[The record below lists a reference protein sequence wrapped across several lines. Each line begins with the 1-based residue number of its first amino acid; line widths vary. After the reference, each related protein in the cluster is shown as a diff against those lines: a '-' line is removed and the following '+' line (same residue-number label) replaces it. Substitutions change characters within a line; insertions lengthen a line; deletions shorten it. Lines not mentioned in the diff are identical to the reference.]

1 MKKNRTKLISRA
13 AAVVLGAALLCG
25 TAVAAST
32 ITSRTITA
40 QYMGIQIVVDGVAV
54 TPKDANGNVVE
65 PFVSE
70 GTTYLPVR
78 AIGEALG
85 KEVTW
90 DGETRTVY
98 VGQVPGT
105 EVNWMTELPP
115 YQVNSASKVYDG
127 TDTKSTFTVVGETKT
142 SGITLEDPDFS
153 TSFDGGYAIWNTNA
167 LYTSMT
173 FTAAHLTKSSHYD
186 YDGVLDVYLDGEL
199 AASYDLAWDGA
210 PQTITVPLNRAA
222 SVRMELHGFNDN
234 GSNERTAFAIY
245 DISFAE

>member
-115 YQVNSASKVYDG
+115 YQVNSVSDIYDG
-127 TDTKSTFTVVGETKT
+127 SDFRNYFTVAGTDYT
-142 SGITLEDPDFS
+142 SGVVLNNANQE
-153 TSFDGGYAIWNTNA
+153 GYALWNTNC
-167 LYTSMT
+167 LYSTMT
-173 FTAAHLTKSSHYD
+173 FKVGHGDGAMDHNTKLTVTLDGTVVAEYD
-186 YDGVLDVYLDGEL
+186 LTYDGGE
-199 AASYDLAWDGA
+199 
-210 PQTITVPLNRAA
+210 QTITVPLNRAA
-222 SVRMELHGFNDN
+222 NVKLATEEAYGINSSEY
-234 GSNERTAFAIY
+234 AIY

>member
-115 YQVNSASKVYDG
+115 YQVNSVSDIYDG
-127 TDTKSTFTVVGETKT
+127 SDFRNYFTVAGTDYT
-142 SGITLEDPDFS
+142 SGVVLNNANQE
-153 TSFDGGYAIWNTNA
+153 GYALWNTNC
-167 LYTSMT
+167 LYQTMT
-173 FTAAHLTKSSHYD
+173 FKVGHVDGAMDHNTKLTVTLDGTVVAEYD
-186 YDGVLDVYLDGEL
+186 LTYDGGE
-199 AASYDLAWDGA
+199 
-210 PQTITVPLNRAA
+210 QTITVPLNRAA
-222 SVRMELHGFNDN
+222 NVKLATEEAYGINSSEY
-234 GSNERTAFAIY
+234 AIY

>member
-98 VGQVPGT
+98 VGWWP
-105 EVNWMTELPP
+105 
-115 YQVNSASKVYDG
+115 
-127 TDTKSTFTVVGETKT
+127 
-142 SGITLEDPDFS
+142 
-153 TSFDGGYAIWNTNA
+153 
-167 LYTSMT
+167 
-173 FTAAHLTKSSHYD
+173 AA
-186 YDGVLDVYLDGEL
+186 
-199 AASYDLAWDGA
+199 
-210 PQTITVPLNRAA
+210 PLR
-222 SVRMELHGFNDN
+222 R
-234 GSNERTAFAIY
+234 
-245 DISFAE
+245 